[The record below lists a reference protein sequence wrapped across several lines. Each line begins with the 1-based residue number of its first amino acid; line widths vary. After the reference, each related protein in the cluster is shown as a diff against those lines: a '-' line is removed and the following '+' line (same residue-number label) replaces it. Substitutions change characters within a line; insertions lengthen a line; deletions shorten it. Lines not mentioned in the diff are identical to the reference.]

1 MSNKAPGKSYRK
13 GISLVKL
20 FRKFPSDAVAEEWFV
35 KRRWGKEPVC
45 PYCGTR
51 NVQTGTGHKT
61 MPYRCREKGCSKWF
75 SVRSRTVMQSSDIRY
90 QAWAV
95 AIYLFA
101 TSLKGVSG
109 MKLHRDLDITQRSA
123 WHLSHRIR
131 EAWNREE
138 LKVFT
143 GSVEAD
149 ETFIGGKERNKHSDK
164 RSHTRGPGGKSIV
177 AGMKNR
183 ETNRVI
189 AQPVSERSKEEI
201 QGFIVK
207 NIGRGVKIYTDDHK
221 SYTGLPYEHESVNHS
236 VREYV
241 KEQAHVNGVESFWA
255 MLKRGYT
262 GTYHRMSKKH
272 LNRYVNEF
280 AGRHNIRRLD
290 TEDQMGTIARAMYG
304 KTLPYKELIR

>member
-1 MSNKAPGKSYRK
+1 MSKKAPGKSYRK

-35 KRRWGKEPVC
+35 KQRWGKEPVC
-45 PYCGTR
+45 PYCGTK

-75 SVRSRTVMQSSDIRY
+75 SVRSRTVMQSSNIKY

-95 AIYLFA
+95 AIYLFT
-101 TSLKGVSG
+101 TSLKGVSS
-109 MKLHRDLDITQRSA
+109 MKLHRDLDITHRSA

-138 LKVFT
+138 LQVFT

-149 ETFIGGKERNKHSDK
+149 ETFTGGKERNKHNNK
-164 RSHTRGPGGKSIV
+164 RSHTRGPGVKSIIV
-177 AGMKNR
+177 GMKNR

-207 NIGRGVKIYTDDHK
+207 NAGRGVKIYTDDHK
-221 SYTGLPYEHESVNHS
+221 SYTGLLPYDHESVNHS

-241 KEQAHVNGVESFWA
+241 KEQAHVNGVESF
-255 MLKRGYT
+255 
-262 GTYHRMSKKH
+262 
-272 LNRYVNEF
+272 
-280 AGRHNIRRLD
+280 
-290 TEDQMGTIARAMYG
+290 
-304 KTLPYKELIR
+304 